1 MQSLGISSGSKW
13 LCSLYV
19 VFLFVVLS
27 APITYRFTHK
37 LLHKLC
43 KISKANGRPTR
54 CGLFLHAVVFLLLI
68 RGSMCMKE
76 GMKTDRNKLQEGK
89 NHKHGIDLNKLAEK
103 MTVTAAPKAAAD
115 DEMNE

>member
-1 MQSLGISSGSKW
+1 MQFLGISSKQKW

-19 VFLFVVLS
+19 IFLFIVLS
-27 APITYRFTHK
+27 APVTYKFTHK

-54 CGLFLHAVVFLLLI
+54 CGLFWHAVLFLLLV

-76 GMKTDRNKLQEGK
+76 GMKSDK
-89 NHKHGIDLNKLAEK
+89 
-103 MTVTAAPKAAAD
+103 
-115 DEMNE
+115 